1 MFKEKKIL
9 KEMSTKQN
17 IQPGNVPVPL
27 EDEKE
32 EETKIKVC
40 LSKNEMLDTIEL
52 MLKVCDENNE
62 KRPIMNAQLK
72 ENLKRIGGA
81 PLPKDIE
88 KEEKEHED
96 KLDLFIKNLQ
106 YICNK
111 EFPHEYNRLNDNN
124 AGIVYMVLK
133 YGRET
138 DFVRLNEFLDMYE
151 SFWDKKTVSK
161 VKADYIIG
169 KKLRNEYINSRLN
182 VTEDNIE
189 ELDPDKVD
197 LEKIQ
202 KEHPQIFQ

>member
-1 MFKEKKIL
+1 
-9 KEMSTKQN
+9 MSSKQK
-17 IQPGNVPVPL
+17 IQPGNTPVPL
-27 EDEKE
+27 EAEKE

-40 LSKNEMLDTIEL
+40 LSKNEMLDTIDL
-52 MLKVCDENNE
+52 LLKICDANKD
-62 KRPIMNAQLK
+62 KRPIMDSRLK

-88 KEEKEHED
+88 KEEKEFED
-96 KLDLFIKNLQ
+96 KLDLYIKELQ
-106 YICNK
+106 YICSK
-111 EFPHEYNRLNDNN
+111 EYPYEYNRLNDNN

-151 SFWDKKTVSK
+151 NFWDKKTVSK

-189 ELDPDKVD
+189 ELDPEKVD

>member
-1 MFKEKKIL
+1 
-9 KEMSTKQN
+9 MSIKQN
-17 IQPGNVPVPL
+17 IQPGNTPVPL

-40 LSKNEMLDTIEL
+40 LSKNEILDTVEL
-52 MLKVCDENNE
+52 LLKVCDKNND
-62 KRPIMNAQLK
+62 KRPIINAQLK

-88 KEEKEHED
+88 KEEKEHQD
-96 KLDLFIKNLQ
+96 RLDLYIKQLQ
-106 YICNK
+106 YICSQ

-124 AGIVYMVLK
+124 EGIVYMVLK

-138 DFVRLNEFLDMYE
+138 DFDRLNEFLDMYE

-189 ELDPDKVD
+189 ELDPDNVD

-202 KEHPQIFQ
+202 KQHPQIFQ